1 MGLGFHSLKR
11 IKILLYQ
18 HACWDCF
25 CESGGVMSRGLVFL
39 KSLAFCCIMSVVLVF
54 AYAGV
59 KRFDLPVQVF
69 LLGAVLVVLF
79 KLSLDL
85 LIKRIL
91 GLRGQSLV
99 IVRVFLFL
107 RSLAL
112 TCLLSFILGLA
123 LIGAKYLGVPWIWS
137 LNEWASIYICV
148 FLVRVMSI
156 FFHEETRCVGVTLG
170 GFLKRMGIL
179 LNRGRFL

>member
-1 MGLGFHSLKR
+1 M
-11 IKILLYQ
+11 
-18 HACWDCF
+18 
-25 CESGGVMSRGLVFL
+25 
-39 KSLAFCCIMSVVLVF
+39 
-54 AYAGV
+54 
-59 KRFDLPVQVF
+59 
-69 LLGAVLVVLF
+69 
-79 KLSLDL
+79 
-85 LIKRIL
+85 
-91 GLRGQSLV
+91 
-99 IVRVFLFL
+99 
-107 RSLAL
+107 